1 MSDDIRVVVA
11 DDHPIVR
18 DGLTALLRSIPGFD
32 VVGVATTGR
41 DAVREVI
48 LSKPDVAVL
57 DLRMPDLDGF
67 AATRQIAKAA
77 PGVAVL
83 VLTMFEDDD
92 SVFAAMRAGAAGY
105 LVKGAE
111 QEHIVRAIR
120 SVAAGEAVFGP
131 GVAQRVLGFFRTAP
145 AADPFPELSAREREI
160 LDLLASGL
168 SNAAI
173 GHRLGVAAKTIANN
187 ISTIFTK
194 IRVADRK
201 QAMVRA
207 RDAGLGRT

>member
-1 MSDDIRVVVA
+1 MSDDIRVVIA

-32 VVGVATTGR
+32 VVGVAATGR

-48 LSKPDVAVL
+48 LTKPDVAVL

-67 AATRQIAKAA
+67 AATRAIARAA
-77 PGVAVL
+77 PSVAVL
-83 VLTMFEDDD
+83 VLTMVEDDD
-92 SVFAAMRAGAAGY
+92 SVFAAMRAGACGY

-111 QEHIVRAIR
+111 QDQIVRAIR
-120 SVAAGEAVFGP
+120 SVASGEAVFGP
-131 GVAQRVLGFFRTAP
+131 GVAQRVLGFFRAAP
-145 AADPFPELSAREREI
+145 AAEPFPELTTRERDI
-160 LDLLASGL
+160 LNLLAGGL

-173 GHRLGVAAKTIANN
+173 GHRLGVAAKTVANN

-194 IRVADRK
+194 LRVADRK
-201 QAMVRA
+201 QAIIRA
-207 RDAGLGRT
+207 RDAGLGN

>member
-1 MSDDIRVVVA
+1 MTDIRVVIA

-32 VVGVATTGR
+32 VVGVAATGR

-48 LSKPDVAVL
+48 LTRPDVAVL

-131 GVAQRVLGFFRTAP
+131 GVAQRVLGFFRAAP

-160 LDLLASGL
+160 LDLLAGGL

-173 GHRLGVAAKTIANN
+173 GHRLGVAAKTVANN

-194 IRVADRK
+194 LRVADRK
-201 QAMVRA
+201 QAIVRA
-207 RDAGLGRT
+207 RDAGLGRG